1 MSNVDEPIA
10 NEEEYEAALAE
21 VRRLMDID
29 IDPELDPSTPDG
41 QKLDALAERIHAYE
55 QIHYPM
61 GES

>member
-1 MSNVDEPIA
+1 MPDEPIA

-21 VRRLMDID
+21 VRRLMDLD
-29 IDPELDPSTPDG
+29 EEPDPSTPDG
-41 QKLDALAERIHAYE
+41 QKLDELAERIHAYE